1 MKDMY
6 KHFKKT
12 VLNRHLLHARRDITA
27 ALVVTAIAI
36 PQSLG
41 FAVIV
46 GLPPITGLYTALIAP
61 IVFGLMART
70 RRLVVGPDSAT
81 AALVASGA
89 LLVAQAGS
97 AGYAGTV
104 ALLTLL
110 VAGVLLAMAALRLGL
125 LADLISRP
133 VLVGFLAGVG
143 IQLIVRNIPGL
154 VGVPVDGTSM
164 WEYLT
169 VVITHL
175 HQINGM
181 TATISLLVVG
191 IMVILRKS
199 RLPGELI
206 GLVLAALFVVVFH
219 GGNYGV
225 QLVGALPS
233 GFPAMT
239 GIAFSIEAIG
249 ALLPAAIAIA
259 LVILAQSSSLIRTT
273 AAEHDEPV
281 ALNRDLFALGTANIA
296 SAFTQGFAVNGSPV
310 RTMAAE
316 SAGSRTAMVNVWMG
330 VCIGIILLFG
340 TKLFA
345 YIPQAAL
352 ASIVFVLGYRL
363 IRFNEFKRIW
373 RIHPTEFLVA
383 IIALLGTAVFG
394 VMLGVCVA
402 VVVSLTE
409 RLIRQYHPKDS
420 ILLRDGEL
428 SSWASERIGN
438 ERTMPTDLLVY
449 SFNGSLFF
457 ENIHY
462 FTQRITQAVR
472 AAKHPVKTVVIDAGA
487 IDSIDY
493 TAVGVL
499 ESFCRHMKTDG
510 IAIGFAHVSPHL
522 SDQFERYGIRTLVG
536 ETNIYTTLGGAIKAY
551 TSEIVSAVERV
562 RRLEIAKRDYVLVGS
577 GVLDV
582 LGLRSATDI
591 DLVVTDEVYESF
603 RQKHGWHEF
612 AQVNGKKVLSHEG
625 RNLMTAWAGS
635 QFKQLRED
643 TSVVDGVKI
652 MSLKKLIEG
661 KIQLGRRKDISDVA
675 LLRRYIREHATTNNE

>member
-1 MKDMY
+1 MY
-6 KHFKKT
+6 KHFKRATLK
-12 VLNRHLLHARRDITA
+12 RHVGHIRRDLVA

-41 FAVIV
+41 FAIIV
-46 GLPPITGLYTALIAP
+46 GLPPITGLYTALVAP
-61 IVFGLMART
+61 IVFGLLART

-89 LLVAQAGS
+89 MLVAQAGT
-97 AGYAGTV
+97 AGYAGSV

-133 VLVGFLAGVG
+133 VLIGFLAGVG
-143 IQLIVRNIPGL
+143 VQLMARNMPGL
-154 VGVPVDGTSM
+154 VGVTVDGASV
-164 WEYLT
+164 WDY
-169 VVITHL
+169 VIAPFVHMG
-175 HQINGM
+175 QINGM

-191 IMVILRKS
+191 IMLILRKS

-206 GLVLAALFVVVFH
+206 GLVLAALFVVVFQV
-219 GGNYGV
+219 GGYGV

-233 GFPAMT
+233 GFPAII
-239 GIAFSIEAIG
+239 GIDLSLQAIG
-249 ALLPAAIAIA
+249 TLFPAAIAIA

-281 ALNRDLFALGTANIA
+281 ALNRDLFALGTANIT

-316 SAGSRTAMVNVWMG
+316 SAGGRTAMVNVWMG
-330 VCIGIILLFG
+330 MFIGVILLVG
-340 TKLFA
+340 TQLFA

-363 IRFNEFKRIW
+363 IRFSEFRHIW
-373 RIHPTEFLVA
+373 RVHPTEFLVA
-383 IIALLGTAVFG
+383 IIALLGTAIFG

-409 RLIRQYHPKDS
+409 RLIRQYHPKDAV
-420 ILLRDGEL
+420 LLRDGEL
-428 SSWASERIGN
+428 SSWASERLGSD
-438 ERTMPTDLLVY
+438 RSVPDDLLVY

-462 FTQRITQAVR
+462 FSQRIAEAIATAKRPVR
-472 AAKHPVKTVVIDAGA
+472 TIVIDAGA

-499 ESFCRHMKTDG
+499 ESFCRQLKTDG
-510 IAIGFAHVSPHL
+510 VRVGFAHVSPHL
-522 SDQFERYGIRTLVG
+522 MDQLERYGIRTLVG
-536 ETNIYTTLGGAIKAY
+536 ETNIYMTLGGAIKAY
-551 TSEIVSAVERV
+551 AAAKLPVGERI

-577 GVLDV
+577 SVLEV
-582 LGLRSATDI
+582 LGLREAADV
-591 DLVVTDEVYESF
+591 DLVVTSEVYEAF
-603 RQKHGWHEF
+603 REKHGWHEF
-612 AQVNGKKVLSHEG
+612 TQANGKKVLSHEG
-625 RNLMTAWAGS
+625 SNLMTVWAGD
-635 QFKQLRED
+635 QLKQLRQGV
-643 TSVVDGVKI
+643 TTVDGVRI
-652 MSLKKLIEG
+652 MSIEKLIEG
-661 KIQLGRRKDISDVA
+661 KLQLGRRKDFADVK
-675 LLRRYIREHATTNNE
+675 LLRRYLRDRKDS

>member
-1 MKDMY
+1 MY
-6 KHFKKT
+6 KHFKKAA
-12 VLNRHLLHARRDITA
+12 LKRHVSHVRRDLIA

-41 FAVIV
+41 FAIIV
-46 GLPPITGLYTALIAP
+46 GLPPITGLYTALVAP
-61 IVFGLMART
+61 IVFGLLART

-89 LLVAQAGS
+89 MLVAQAGT
-97 AGYAGTV
+97 AGYAGSV

-133 VLVGFLAGVG
+133 VLIGFLAGVG
-143 IQLIVRNIPGL
+143 VQLMARNMPGL
-154 VGVPVDGTSM
+154 VGVTVDGTSV
-164 WEYLT
+164 WDY
-169 VVITHL
+169 VIAPFVHMG
-175 HQINGM
+175 QINGM

-191 IMVILRKS
+191 IMLILRKS

-206 GLVLAALFVVVFH
+206 GLVLAALFVVVFQV
-219 GGNYGV
+219 GGYGV

-233 GFPAMT
+233 GFPAII
-239 GIAFSIEAIG
+239 GIDLSLQAIG
-249 ALLPAAIAIA
+249 TLFPAAIAIA

-316 SAGSRTAMVNVWMG
+316 SAGGRTAMVNVWMG
-330 VCIGIILLFG
+330 VFIGGILLVG
-340 TKLFA
+340 TQLFA

-363 IRFNEFKRIW
+363 IRFSEFRHIW
-373 RIHPTEFLVA
+373 RVHPTEFLVA
-383 IIALLGTAVFG
+383 IIALLGTAIFG

-409 RLIRQYHPKDS
+409 RLIRQYHPKDAV
-420 ILLRDGEL
+420 LLRDGEL
-428 SSWASERIGN
+428 SSWASERLGSD
-438 ERTMPTDLLVY
+438 RAVPDDLLVY

-462 FTQRITQAVR
+462 FSQRIAEAISTAKRPVR
-472 AAKHPVKTVVIDAGA
+472 TVVIDAGA

-499 ESFCRHMKTDG
+499 ESFCRQLKTDG
-510 IAIGFAHVSPHL
+510 VRVGFAHVSPHL
-522 SDQFERYGIRTLVG
+522 MDQLERYGIRTLVG
-536 ETNIYTTLGGAIKAY
+536 ETNIYMTLGGAIKAY
-551 TSEIVSAVERV
+551 AAAKLPVVERI

-577 GVLDV
+577 SVLEV
-582 LGLRSATDI
+582 LGLREAADV
-591 DLVVTDEVYESF
+591 DLVVTSEVYEAF
-603 RQKHGWHEF
+603 REKHGWHEF
-612 AQVNGKKVLSHEG
+612 TQANGKKVLSHEG
-625 RNLMTAWAGS
+625 SNLMTVWAGD
-635 QFKQLRED
+635 QLKQLRQGV
-643 TSVVDGVKI
+643 TTVDGVRI
-652 MSLKKLIEG
+652 MSIEKLIEG
-661 KIQLGRRKDISDVA
+661 KLQLGRRKDFADVK
-675 LLRRYIREHATTNNE
+675 LLRRYLRDRKGS

>member
-1 MKDMY
+1 MY

-12 VLNRHLLHARRDITA
+12 ALKRHVSHVRRDLIA

-41 FAVIV
+41 FAIIV
-46 GLPPITGLYTALIAP
+46 GLPPITGLYTALVAP
-61 IVFGLMART
+61 IVFGLLART

-89 LLVAQAGS
+89 MLVAQAGS
-97 AGYAGTV
+97 VGYAGVV

-110 VAGVLLAMAALRLGL
+110 VAVVLLIMAALRLGL

-133 VLVGFLAGVG
+133 VLVGFIAGVG
-143 IQLIVRNIPGL
+143 VQLMARNFPGIL
-154 VGVPVDGTSM
+154 GVSAEGSVWD
-164 WEYLT
+164 YL
-169 VVITHL
+169 IAPFMHL
-175 HQINGM
+175 GNINGM
-181 TATISLLVVG
+181 TATISLLVIGV
-191 IMVILRKS
+191 MLILRKT

-206 GLVLAALFVVVFH
+206 GLVLAALFVIVFQA
-219 GGNYGV
+219 GNYGV
-225 QLVGALPS
+225 QLVGALPG
-233 GFPAMT
+233 GFPAIT
-239 GIAFSIEAIG
+239 GIDLSLATIG
-249 ALLPAAIAIA
+249 SLLPAAIAIA

-281 ALNRDLFALGTANIA
+281 SLNRDLFALGSANIV
-296 SAFTQGFAVNGSPV
+296 SSFTQGFAVNGSPV

-316 SAGSRTAMVNVWMG
+316 SAGGRTSMVNVWMG
-330 VCIGIILLFG
+330 IFIGIILLFG
-340 TKLFA
+340 TQLFA

-363 IRFNEFKRIW
+363 IKFGEFAHVW
-373 RIHPTEFLVA
+373 RVHPTEFLVA
-383 IIALLGTAVFG
+383 MIALIGTAVFG

-428 SSWASERIGN
+428 SPWAEERLGVG
-438 ERTMPTDLLVY
+438 RAVPKDLLVY

-462 FTQRITQAVR
+462 FTQRLSQAV
-472 AAKHPVKTVVIDAGA
+472 ASTKNPVRMVVIDAGA

-499 ESFCRHMKTDG
+499 ESFCRHLSSDG
-510 IAIGFAHVSPHL
+510 VTLGFAHVSPNL
-522 SDQFERYGIRTLVG
+522 ADQFERYGIKTLVG
-536 ETNIYTTLGGAIKAY
+536 ENNIYMTLGGAIRAHSLEKLSIADQ
-551 TSEIVSAVERV
+551 VK
-562 RRLEIAKRDYVLVGS
+562 RLEIAKKDYVLVGS

-582 LGLRSATDI
+582 LGLREAADV
-591 DLVVTDEVYESF
+591 DLVVTAAVYEAY
-603 RQKHGWHEF
+603 RAKHGWHEF
-612 AQVNGKKVLSHEG
+612 TQANGKKVLSHEG
-625 RNLMTAWAGS
+625 CNLMTVWVGN
-635 QFKQLRED
+635 QLKQLRQG
-643 TSVVDGVKI
+643 TSTVAGVRVMSIERLIDG
-652 MSLKKLIEG
+652 KL
-661 KIQLGRRKDISDVA
+661 QLGRRKDFADVK
-675 LLRRYIREHATTNNE
+675 LLRQYLRAQKHITEPVSS

>member
-1 MKDMY
+1 M
-6 KHFKKT
+6 
-12 VLNRHLLHARRDITA
+12 RRDLIA

-41 FAVIV
+41 FAIIV
-46 GLPPITGLYTALIAP
+46 GIPPIAGLYTALIAP
-61 IVFGLMART
+61 IVFGLLART

-89 LLVAQAGS
+89 MLVAQAGT
-97 AGYAGTV
+97 AGYAGSV

-133 VLVGFLAGVG
+133 VLIGFLAGVG
-143 IQLIVRNIPGL
+143 VQLMARNMPGL
-154 VGVPVDGTSM
+154 VGVTVDGTSV
-164 WEYLT
+164 WDY
-169 VVITHL
+169 VIAPFVHMG
-175 HQINGM
+175 QINGM

-191 IMVILRKS
+191 IMLILRKS

-206 GLVLAALFVVVFH
+206 GLVLAALFVVVFQV
-219 GGNYGV
+219 GGYGV

-233 GFPAMT
+233 GFPAII
-239 GIAFSIEAIG
+239 GIDLSLQAIG
-249 ALLPAAIAIA
+249 TLFPAAIAIA
-259 LVILAQSSSLIRTT
+259 LVVLAQSSSLIRTT

-316 SAGSRTAMVNVWMG
+316 SAGGRTAMVNVWMG
-330 VCIGIILLFG
+330 VFIGGILLVG
-340 TKLFA
+340 TQLFA

-363 IRFNEFKRIW
+363 IRFSEFRHIW
-373 RIHPTEFLVA
+373 RVHPTEFLVA
-383 IIALLGTAVFG
+383 IIALLGTAIFG

-409 RLIRQYHPKDS
+409 RLIRQYHPKDAV
-420 ILLRDGEL
+420 LLRDGEL
-428 SSWASERIGN
+428 SSWASERLGSD
-438 ERTMPTDLLVY
+438 RSVPDDLLVY

-462 FTQRITQAVR
+462 FSQRVAEAISTAKRPVR
-472 AAKHPVKTVVIDAGA
+472 TVVIDAGA

-499 ESFCRHMKTDG
+499 ESFCRQLKTDG
-510 IAIGFAHVSPHL
+510 VRVGFAHVSPHL
-522 SDQFERYGIRTLVG
+522 MDQLERYGIRTLVG
-536 ETNIYTTLGGAIKAY
+536 ETNIYMTLGGAIKAY
-551 TSEIVSAVERV
+551 TAAKLPVVERI

-577 GVLDV
+577 SVLEV
-582 LGLRSATDI
+582 LGLREAADV
-591 DLVVTDEVYESF
+591 DLVVTSEVYEAF
-603 RQKHGWHEF
+603 REKHGWHEF
-612 AQVNGKKVLSHEG
+612 TQANGKKVLSHEG
-625 RNLMTAWAGS
+625 SNLMTVWAGD
-635 QFKQLRED
+635 QLKQLRQGV
-643 TSVVDGVKI
+643 TTVDGVRI
-652 MSLKKLIEG
+652 MSIEKLIEG
-661 KIQLGRRKDISDVA
+661 KLQLGRRKDFADVK
-675 LLRRYIREHATTNNE
+675 LLRRYLRNRKGS

>member
-1 MKDMY
+1 MY
-6 KHFKKT
+6 KHFKKAA
-12 VLNRHLLHARRDITA
+12 LKRHVSHVRRDLIA

-41 FAVIV
+41 FAIIV
-46 GLPPITGLYTALIAP
+46 GLPPITGLYTALVAP
-61 IVFGLMART
+61 IVFGLLART

-89 LLVAQAGS
+89 MLVAQAGT
-97 AGYAGTV
+97 AGYAGSV

-133 VLVGFLAGVG
+133 VLIGFLAGVG
-143 IQLIVRNIPGL
+143 VQLMARNMPGL
-154 VGVPVDGTSM
+154 VGVTVDGTSV
-164 WEYLT
+164 WDY
-169 VVITHL
+169 VIAPFVHMG
-175 HQINGM
+175 QINGM

-191 IMVILRKS
+191 IMLILRKS

-206 GLVLAALFVVVFH
+206 GLVLAALFVVVFQV
-219 GGNYGV
+219 GGYGV

-233 GFPAMT
+233 GFPAII
-239 GIAFSIEAIG
+239 GIDLSLQAIG
-249 ALLPAAIAIA
+249 TLLPAAIAIA
-259 LVILAQSSSLIRTT
+259 LVVLAQSSSLIRTT

-316 SAGSRTAMVNVWMG
+316 SAGGRTAMVNVWMG
-330 VCIGIILLFG
+330 VFIGGILLVG
-340 TKLFA
+340 TQLFA

-363 IRFNEFKRIW
+363 IRFSEFRHIW
-373 RIHPTEFLVA
+373 RVHPTEFLVA
-383 IIALLGTAVFG
+383 IIALLGTAIFG

-409 RLIRQYHPKDS
+409 RLIRQYHPKDAV
-420 ILLRDGEL
+420 LLRDGEL
-428 SSWASERIGN
+428 SSWASERLGSD
-438 ERTMPTDLLVY
+438 RAVPDDLLVY

-462 FTQRITQAVR
+462 FSQRIAEAISTAKRPVR
-472 AAKHPVKTVVIDAGA
+472 TVVIDAGA

-499 ESFCRHMKTDG
+499 ESFCRQLKTDG
-510 IAIGFAHVSPHL
+510 VRVGFAHVSPHL
-522 SDQFERYGIRTLVG
+522 MDQLERYGIRTLVG
-536 ETNIYTTLGGAIKAY
+536 ETNIYMTLGGAIKAY
-551 TSEIVSAVERV
+551 AAAKLPVVERI

-577 GVLDV
+577 SVLEV
-582 LGLRSATDI
+582 LGLREAADV
-591 DLVVTDEVYESF
+591 DLVVTSEVYEAF
-603 RQKHGWHEF
+603 REKHGWHEF
-612 AQVNGKKVLSHEG
+612 TQANGKKVLSHEG
-625 RNLMTAWAGS
+625 SNLMTVWAGD
-635 QFKQLRED
+635 QLKQLRQGV
-643 TSVVDGVKI
+643 TTVDGVRI
-652 MSLKKLIEG
+652 MSIEKLIEG
-661 KIQLGRRKDISDVA
+661 KLQLGRRKDFADVK
-675 LLRRYIREHATTNNE
+675 LLRRYLRDRKGS